1 MKYVLLIV
9 FVLIIGTIAFVFGWF
24 GGDSQTVVVKAPVVE
39 TEVVNEVNDEDTVAE
54 EERYAAILAEYKKLE
69 KARRNLDRR
78 LARIKAVMWN
88 VELPAEQAKEIVG
101 KIRKGYEL
109 LKTKKLLGAFSGL
122 QSISD
127 ELARV
132 EYAYENLE
140 GMVEE
145 IKAAKSEN

>member
-9 FVLIIGTIAFVFGWF
+9 FALILGTMAFVFGWF
-24 GGDSQTVVVKAPVVE
+24 GSDSRTLVVKVPVVE
-39 TEVVNEVNDEDTVAE
+39 NEVVNEEDTDAE
-54 EERYAAILAEYKKLE
+54 EVRYAAILAEYKKLE

-88 VELPAEQAKEIVG
+88 VELPAEQAEEIVR
-101 KIRKGYEL
+101 KIRKGYER

-127 ELARV
+127 ELVRV
-132 EYAYENLE
+132 EYAHVNLE
-140 GMVEE
+140 GLVEE
-145 IKAAKSEN
+145 IRASKSEN

>member
-1 MKYVLLIV
+1 MKYVLFIV
-9 FVLIIGTIAFVFGWF
+9 FALILGTMAFVFGWF
-24 GGDSQTVVVKAPVVE
+24 GSDSQTVVVKAPVVE
-39 TEVVNEVNDEDTVAE
+39 TEIVNEGNDEDTVAE

-69 KARRNLDRR
+69 KARRNLERR

-88 VELPAEQAKEIVG
+88 VELPAEQTEEIVR

-132 EYAYENLE
+132 EYAHENLE
-140 GMVEE
+140 GVVEE
-145 IKAAKSEN
+145 LRASKSEN

>member
-88 VELPAEQAKEIVG
+88 VELPTEQAKEIVG

-132 EYAYENLE
+132 EYAHENLE
-140 GMVEE
+140 GVVEE

>member
-1 MKYVLLIV
+1 M
-9 FVLIIGTIAFVFGWF
+9 
-24 GGDSQTVVVKAPVVE
+24 
-39 TEVVNEVNDEDTVAE
+39 
-54 EERYAAILAEYKKLE
+54 
-69 KARRNLDRR
+69 DRR
-78 LARIKAVMWN
+78 LARIKAVLWN
-88 VELPAEQAKEIVG
+88 VELPAEQAEQIVS

-132 EYAYENLE
+132 EYAHGNLE
-140 GMVEE
+140 GLVEE

>member
-9 FVLIIGTIAFVFGWF
+9 IALIIGTIAFVFGWF
-24 GGDSQTVVVKAPVVE
+24 GSDSQTVVVKAPVVE
-39 TEVVNEVNDEDTVAE
+39 NELVNDVYDEDTNTE
-54 EERYAAILAEYKKLE
+54 DEQYAAILAEYKKLE

-88 VELPAEQAKEIVG
+88 VELPAEQAEEIVS
-101 KIRKGYEL
+101 KLRKGYEL

-132 EYAYENLE
+132 EYAHKNLE
-140 GMVEE
+140 GVVEE
-145 IKAAKSEN
+145 IKAAKSGE